1 MHKLECFCLN
11 GPAVGAVIAVDDL
24 CLGGER
30 VHGQAVPT
38 RPSHH
43 ADHGTTDGERGLGPG

>member
-1 MHKLECFCLN
+1 MHKLECFYLN

-30 VHGQAVPT
+30 VHGQAVPA